1 MLKILGEE
9 EKQGED
15 HIRQGLVVFIM
26 PHLVMKSREEMLRSQ
41 I

>member
-9 EKQGED
+9 ETQGED
-15 HIRQGLVVFIM
+15 HIRQGLSVFIM
-26 PHLVMKSREEMLRSQ
+26 SYLVMKRREEMLRSQ